1 MYKMLISKF
10 CFFKYA
16 YARISF
22 DIILKRRG
30 TDIELKK
37 RRTII
42 ELKKEE

>member
-1 MYKMLISKF
+1 MLISKF
-10 CFFKYA
+10 CFFKYV
-16 YARISF
+16 YTRARISF

-42 ELKKEE
+42 EFKKEE